1 VPRRSPS
8 ASCDRIAELAQS
20 LAPLL
25 ADALDAG
32 ARRSSNGE
40 SNGRGKGFTD
50 SDPTG
55 TAALDPRR
63 SQIRRAAHRAAHL
76 IEEAEL
82 TLEEASGVIAN
93 GFLRLDREE
102 WIRAVEKRRAAL
114 GP

>member
-1 VPRRSPS
+1 ML
-8 ASCDRIAELAQS
+8 E
-20 LAPLL
+20 
-25 ADALDAG
+25 DAADAG
-32 ARRSSNGE
+32 ARKSGGME
-40 SNGRGKGFTD
+40 FVGRGRGFTD

-63 SQIRRAAHRAAHL
+63 SQIRQAARRAGHL

-93 GFLRLDREE
+93 CYLRLDREE

-114 GP
+114 GG